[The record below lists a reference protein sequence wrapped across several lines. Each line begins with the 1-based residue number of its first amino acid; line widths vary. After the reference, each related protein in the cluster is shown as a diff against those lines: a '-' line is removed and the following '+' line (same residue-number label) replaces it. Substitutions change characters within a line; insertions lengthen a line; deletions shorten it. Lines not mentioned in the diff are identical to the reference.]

1 MVELSSIIILG
12 IFAQWLAWRIRIPA
26 ILPLILIGL
35 LVGPLSSLI
44 TEDGHK
50 ILEPIFNEK
59 YKIGLFPGEYL
70 FYFVSLA
77 IGIILF
83 EGGLTLKRK
92 EITHVGPVIL
102 KLITIGSLITFI
114 GGGLAAH
121 YIEQLSWPI
130 SFLFAGLI
138 IVTGPTVIA
147 PILQNV
153 PLNRNVATVLKWEGI
168 LIDPIGALVA
178 VLVFEFI
185 QSSDGGVE
193 FTSHALI
200 QFFQILLIGL
210 ALGTIAAHVLYQLI
224 KRAMVPHYLLNVFTL
239 AFVLGVFVFS
249 DVIAYE
255 SGLLTVVVM
264 GMVLG
269 NLDVPQLKEILSF
282 KESLSVLLISIL
294 FILLAANINI
304 EELELIL
311 TNWRSY
317 ALFGFVIL
325 VLRPLGVFIS
335 TRGSDLRTNEKIFI
349 SWVGPRGIVA
359 AGIASLFG
367 ITLTRNGVPGAEY
380 ITPLVFMIVLGT
392 VMINAATARLTARW
406 LGVIQ
411 KASDGIL
418 IVGASLASRV
428 IGKYLMDHDRHV
440 VIIDN
445 NSSNVKKAQDIGLEA
460 FDVNIYT
467 SDLTDQIELLDVGY
481 MLAMTANADVNN
493 FAVDRYGKVFGEN
506 GSFRLITP
514 EELKKEKVSLP
525 KQGLLTY
532 TDDYL
537 NLNEVARD
545 FPEMHE
551 IQLEH
556 IDQLEEVMEKMNA
569 RNQRVPLFLRDTSGE
584 IHIIPLDKKELKVA
598 EGNLYLVYLGKKME
612 TIDYP
617 AVEKQLPEE

>member
-1 MVELSSIIILG
+1 MLELSSIIILG
-12 IFAQWLAWRIRIPA
+12 ILAQWIAWRIRIPA
-26 ILPLILIGL
+26 ILPLIIIGL
-35 LVGPLSSLI
+35 LVGPLSSLV
-44 TEDGHK
+44 TEDGRK
-50 ILEPIFNEK
+50 LLEPIYNEE
-59 YKIGLFPGEYL
+59 YHTGLFPGEYL

-102 KLITIGSLITFI
+102 KLITIGSIVTFI
-114 GGGLAAH
+114 GGGFAAH
-121 YIEQLSWPI
+121 FIMHLSWPI
-130 SFLFAGLI
+130 SFLFSGLI

-153 PLNRNVATVLKWEGI
+153 PLTRNVATVLKWEGI

-185 QSSDGGVE
+185 QSADGGVE

-210 ALGTIAAHVLYQLI
+210 ALGTLAAHLLYQLI
-224 KRAMVPHYLLNVFTL
+224 KRSLVPHYLLNVFTL
-239 AFVLGVFVFS
+239 AYVLGVFVFS

-255 SGLLTVVVM
+255 SGLLTAVVM
-264 GMVLG
+264 GTVLG

-294 FILLAANINI
+294 FILLAANINM

-317 ALFGFVIL
+317 ALFGFVSL
-325 VLRPLGVFIS
+325 VLRPAGVFAS

-367 ITLTRNGVPGAEY
+367 ITLSRNGVPGAEY

-392 VMINAATARLTARW
+392 VLINAATARITARW

-428 IGKYLMDHDRHV
+428 IGKYLMENDRHV
-440 VIIDN
+440 VVIDN
-445 NSSNVKKAQDIGLEA
+445 NSSNIARAQSIGLEA
-460 FDVNIYT
+460 FQINIYND
-467 SDLTDQIELLDVGY
+467 DLNDHIELLDVGY
-481 MLAMTANADVNN
+481 MLAMTGNADVNA
-493 FAVDRYGKVFGEN
+493 FAVEKYGDVFGEN
-506 GSFRLITP
+506 GTFRLITP
-514 EELKKEKVSLP
+514 EELKKERITLP
-525 KQGLLTY
+525 KQGLVTY
-532 TDDYL
+532 ADDYL

-545 FPEMHE
+545 YPMMHE
-551 IQLEH
+551 MDIQSLE
-556 IDQLEEVMEKMNA
+556 QVEELKEDMNA
-569 RNQRVPLFLRDTSGE
+569 RNQRVPLFIKDSAGE
-584 IHIIPLDKKELKVA
+584 IHIIPIEIQELKVA
-598 EGNLYLVYLGKKME
+598 EGKLQLVYMGKPME
-612 TIDYP
+612 Q
-617 AVEKQLPEE
+617 KEEPVIQNQIEE